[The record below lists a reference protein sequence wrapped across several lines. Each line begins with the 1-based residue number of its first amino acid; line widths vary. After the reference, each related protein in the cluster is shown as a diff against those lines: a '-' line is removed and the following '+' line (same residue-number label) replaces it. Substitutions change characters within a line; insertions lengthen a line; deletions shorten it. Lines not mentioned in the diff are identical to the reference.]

1 MDFPRLLPAKSVPAL
16 VKRLVPIHSIFSLFA
31 ARLSL
36 KLLLIVVGVSLIG
49 SLVSAFIVLTLQRQQ
64 IIGHAQATATR
75 LGNAVEA
82 SLEHA
87 MLTNDRAMAGEIVQ
101 AIVSEEGIER
111 IRVLDPKGVARIS
124 STPAEIGEHFDRSQ
138 AACQACHTNGV
149 RPDSPT
155 TVFSSGTGQGV
166 LLNVNLI
173 RNQPQCA
180 GCHDPQI
187 EVLGLLMIEMPLTD
201 VREQLAAG
209 WWQIGLAELGA
220 SLVLVGL
227 MLLALRK
234 FVIRPVGELARGA
247 AEIGGGNLDYQVRVT
262 SQDELGELARTFD
275 SMRQRLKASLAG
287 LERRNQELSVLNEV
301 ALAASQLL
309 DLQQILDL
317 ALDTVVNT
325 LGLEAG
331 CIYLLSE
338 ESGQL
343 VRRTCR
349 GIRQDSCQEIERL
362 RQQASG
368 ALSEQVVRSG
378 ELIFIAD
385 MAAEDRLQGLWP
397 DKKGRSYVNIPLK
410 SKGAVV
416 GTMALITY
424 DGRPL
429 TEREV
434 EVLKAVG
441 DEIGIAIDK
450 ALLLAETRSREQE
463 STTLYQLG
471 MQLSSSLDLDQVLE
485 VVADSARQLLAADIG
500 VVGLLEEGRQAMV
513 VKAAAGARTQA
524 LRGLTVPISGET
536 PGAALAL
543 GRPLILEEYQ
553 IDLPIPYT
561 RDVVEAENI
570 VSFLAVPLQRG
581 EHPVGMVGVMMRE
594 SRHFTQND
602 VQLLTRLA
610 HQVVVAVENARL
622 YQQVRRLAILE
633 ERDRLAREMH
643 DYLAQAVGYLNL
655 KVSITSGLLS
665 SHQMDQVE
673 AGLLE
678 LKQVTKE
685 IYTDVREAIFSL
697 RTADSAG
704 LGLLPTLRDYLE
716 EYERHYGV
724 QAELVVDEDPGGFSP
739 EVDVQVLRIIQEA
752 LTNVRKHAK
761 TSRAWVRLEQED
773 SRLRITV
780 EDDGRG
786 FDPAR
791 VEWAGQRYFGLQI
804 MRERAES
811 IGGHLEL
818 DSRPGHGTRVTIWMP
833 FLRERRGL

>member
-87 MLTNDRAMAGEIVQ
+87 MLTNDRAMASEIVQ

-349 GIRQDSCQEIERL
+349 GIRQDSYQEIERL

-424 DGRPL
+424 DGQPL

-434 EVLKAVG
+434 EVLQVVG
-441 DEIGIAIDK
+441 EEIGVAIDK
-450 ALLLAETRSREQE
+450 ALLLAETRSRERE
-463 STTLYQLG
+463 ATTLYQLG
-471 MQLSSSLDLDQVLE
+471 MQLSSSLDLGQVLE

-500 VVGLLEEGRQAMV
+500 VVGLLEEERQAMV
-513 VKAAAGARTQA
+513 VQATAGARTQRLKG
-524 LRGLTVPISGET
+524 LRVPIGEE
-536 PGAALAL
+536 ALAS
-543 GRPLILEEYQ
+543 GRPLIREEYQ
-553 IDLPIPYT
+553 PDLPIPHAK
-561 RDVVEAENI
+561 DVIEAEGV

-581 EHPVGMVGVMMRE
+581 EHPMGMVGVMMRQG
-594 SRHFTQND
+594 RHFTQHD

-643 DYLAQAVGYLNL
+643 DYLAQALGYLNL
-655 KVSITSGLLS
+655 KASLTSGLLS
-665 SHQMDQVE
+665 SHQIDQVE

-697 RTADSAG
+697 RTAASPG

-724 QAELVVDEDPGGFSP
+724 QAELVVDHDPGGFSP

-761 TSRAWVRLEQED
+761 TSRAWVCLEQED
-773 SRLRITV
+773 SRLRITI

-811 IGGHLEL
+811 VGGTLEL

-833 FLRERRGL
+833 FLNERRGV

>member
-1 MDFPRLLPAKSVPAL
+1 MDSPKLLSSKSVIPTLRRSAH
-16 VKRLVPIHSIFSLFA
+16 IHSVLSLFK
-31 ARLSL
+31 ARLNL
-36 KLLLIVVGVSLIG
+36 KLLLIVVSVSLIG
-49 SLVSAFIVLTLQRQQ
+49 SLVSSFIVLTLQRQQ
-64 IIGHAQATATR
+64 LIGHAQATATR
-75 LGNAVEA
+75 LSDAVEA

-87 MLTNDRAMAGEIVQ
+87 MLVNDRAMAGQIIQ
-101 AIVSEEGIER
+101 AVVSEEGVER
-111 IRVLDPKGVARIS
+111 IRVLDADGVAQIS
-124 STPAEIGEHFDRSQ
+124 STAAEVGERFDRSQ
-138 AACQACHTNGV
+138 PACQFCHADGV
-149 RPDSPT
+149 TPDSRT
-155 TVFSSGTGQGV
+155 TISSSRTGQGV

-180 GCHDPQI
+180 GCHDPQT

-201 VREQLAAG
+201 VREELAAG
-209 WWQIGLAELGA
+209 WWQIGLAELGS

-247 AEIGGGNLDYQVRVT
+247 AEMGDGNLDYQVRVT
-262 SQDELGELARTFD
+262 SQDELGDLAKTFD
-275 SMRQRLKASLAG
+275 SMRQRLKASLVG
-287 LERRNQELSVLNEV
+287 LERRNQELSVLNDV

-325 LGLEAG
+325 LGMEAG
-331 CIYLLSE
+331 CIYLRSE
-338 ESGQL
+338 ESGRL
-343 VRRTCR
+343 IRRACR
-349 GIRQDSCQEIERL
+349 DLPQAPCQEIERL

-368 ALSEQVVRSG
+368 SLSEQVVQSG
-378 ELIFIAD
+378 KLIFIAD

-397 DKKGRSYVNIPLK
+397 DKRGRSYVNIPFK

-424 DGRPL
+424 DGQPL

-434 EVLKAVG
+434 EVLKVVG
-441 DEIGIAIDK
+441 EEVAIAIDK

-463 STTLYQLG
+463 ATTLYRLG
-471 MQLSSSLDLDQVLE
+471 MQLSSSLDLGQVLE
-485 VVADSARQLLAADIG
+485 AVAESARQVLAADIG
-500 VVGLLEEGRQAMV
+500 VVGLLEEDRQAIG

-524 LRGLTVPISGET
+524 LRGLRIPISRET
-536 PGAALAL
+536 PGVALAL
-543 GRPLILEEYQ
+543 GQPLILEEYKP
-553 IDLPIPYT
+553 DLPIPHAK
-561 RDVVEAENI
+561 DVIEAEGV
-570 VSFLAVPLQRG
+570 VSFVAVPLQRG
-581 EHPVGMVGVMMRE
+581 EHLLGMVGVMLRE
-594 SRHFTQND
+594 GRHFTEHD

-655 KVSITSGLLS
+655 KASITSGLLS
-665 SHQMDQVE
+665 SHQIDQVE

-697 RTADSAG
+697 RTAASPG

-716 EYERHYGV
+716 EYQRHYGV
-724 QAELVVDEDPGGFSP
+724 RAELIVDHDLSGFSP

-761 TSRAWVRLEQED
+761 TSSAWVRLEQED
-773 SRLRITV
+773 SQLRITI

-804 MRERAES
+804 MCERAES
-811 IGGHLEL
+811 VGGKLEL
-818 DSRPGHGTRVTIWMP
+818 DSRPGHGTRVVVRVPCTSDK
-833 FLRERRGL
+833 

>member
-1 MDFPRLLPAKSVPAL
+1 MDFPKVLSAKSVPSVL
-16 VKRLVPIHSIFSLFA
+16 RRLPHFHSIWSPFK
-31 ARLSL
+31 ARLNL
-36 KLLLIVVGVSLIG
+36 KLLLIVVSVSLIG

-64 IIGHAQATATR
+64 LIGHAQATATR
-75 LGNAVEA
+75 LSDVVEA

-87 MLTNDRAMAGEIVQ
+87 MLTNDRIVAGEIIQ
-101 AIVSEEGIER
+101 AVVNEESVER
-111 IRVLDPKGVARIS
+111 IRVLDADGVAQIS
-124 STPAEIGEHFDRSQ
+124 STPTEVGQRFDRSQ
-138 AACQACHTNGV
+138 SGCQVCHIDEV
-149 RPDSPT
+149 APDSQT
-155 TVFSSGTGQGV
+155 IISSSKSGRGV

-173 RNQPQCA
+173 HNQPQCA
-180 GCHDPQI
+180 GCHQPQT

-201 VREQLAAG
+201 VREQLADG
-209 WWQIGLAELGA
+209 WWQIGLAELGS

-234 FVIRPVGELARGA
+234 LVIRPVGELAEGA
-247 AEIGGGNLDYQVRVT
+247 AEIGAGNLDYKVRVT
-262 SQDELGELARTFD
+262 SQDELGELAKAFD

-301 ALAASQLL
+301 ALAASQLV
-309 DLQQILDL
+309 DLQQILDF
-317 ALDTVVNT
+317 ALDTVMNT

-331 CIYLLSE
+331 CIYLRNK
-338 ESGQL
+338 ESGRL
-343 VRRTCR
+343 MRRTCR
-349 GIRQDSCQEIERL
+349 GLSHSPCEEIERP
-362 RQQASG
+362 RRQASRG
-368 ALSEQVVRSG
+368 FSEQVVRSG

-385 MAAEDRLQGLWP
+385 MAADDRLQGLWP
-397 DKKGRSYVNIPLK
+397 DKRGRSYVNIPLK

-416 GTMALITY
+416 GTMALVTY
-424 DGRPL
+424 DGQPL

-434 EVLKAVG
+434 EVLQVVG

-450 ALLLAETRSREQE
+450 ALLLAETRGREQE
-463 STTLYQLG
+463 ATTLYQLG
-471 MQLSSSLDLDQVLE
+471 MQLSSSLDLGQVLE

-500 VVGLLEEGRQAMV
+500 VVGLLEEQRQAMV
-513 VKAAAGARTQA
+513 VAATAGAWTRA
-524 LRGLTVPISGET
+524 LRGLRVPISGET
-536 PGAALAL
+536 PGVVLAR
-543 GRPLILEEYQ
+543 GRPLILEEYRRG
-553 IDLPIPYT
+553 LPIPHAK
-561 RDVVEAENI
+561 DVIEAEGV
-570 VSFLAVPLQRG
+570 VSFVAVPLQRG
-581 EHPVGMVGVMMRE
+581 EHAVGMVGVMMRQG
-594 SRHFTQND
+594 RHFTQHD

-610 HQVVVAVENARL
+610 HQVVVAIDNARL

-643 DYLAQAVGYLNL
+643 DYLAQALGYLNL
-655 KVSITSGLLS
+655 KASLTSGLLS
-665 SHQMDQVE
+665 SQQIDQVE

-697 RTADSAG
+697 RTATPPG

-724 QAELVVDEDPGGFSP
+724 HADLVAQDYPTGFSP

-752 LTNVRKHAK
+752 LTNVRKHAQA
-761 TSRAWVRLEQED
+761 SCAWVRLEQED
-773 SRLRITV
+773 SRLCITV

-791 VEWAGQRYFGLQI
+791 STRAGQRYFGLQI

-811 IGGHLEL
+811 IGGRLEL
-818 DSRPGHGTRVTIWMP
+818 DSRPGQGTRVVVCVPCPSESI
-833 FLRERRGL
+833 